1 MHDDRVLCGLFKAET
16 DTNLTLRE
24 QGKKLQVFKKSA
36 LKTIQRPVSGMPA
49 MNYMRA
55 KRRYGM
61 QLYFWAR
68 SKAKT
73 TKQKC
78 HINFKSQPSS
88 TYNYV
93 NQR

>member
-1 MHDDRVLCGLFKAET
+1 MRDGRVLCGLFKAET
-16 DTNLTLRE
+16 DTNITLRE
-24 QGKKLQVFKKSA
+24 QGKKLQVFNKSA
-36 LKTIQRPVSGMPA
+36 LKTIQRPASGMPV
-49 MNYMRA
+49 MNYMLT

-78 HINFKSQPSS
+78 HINF
-88 TYNYV
+88 
-93 NQR
+93 